1 MVGAGP
7 MSASPSGADIYHDAS
22 DFCRD
27 LAIPVPA
34 TIKESVSTRHLTAS
48 HACDATLASSAP
60 ASPRAGAHKASKSVG
75 SDVPSRSSRMEF
87 AQFVEDQR
95 AAAAARLATSDSVY
109 YDFPESQSVRG
120 LARG

>member
-1 MVGAGP
+1 MAGAGP

-48 HACDATLASSAP
+48 CDSTLALSTP
-60 ASPRAGAHKASKSVG
+60 ASPRAGSHKASKSVG
-75 SDVPSRSSRMEF
+75 SEVPSRSSRMEF

-95 AAAAARLATSDSVY
+95 AAAAARLAASDSVY
-109 YDFPESQSVRG
+109 YDFPSAQSVRG